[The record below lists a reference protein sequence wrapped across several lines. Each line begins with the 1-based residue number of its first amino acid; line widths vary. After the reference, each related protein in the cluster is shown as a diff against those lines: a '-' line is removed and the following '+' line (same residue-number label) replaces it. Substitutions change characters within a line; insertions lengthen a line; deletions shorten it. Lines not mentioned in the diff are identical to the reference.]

1 MKEIRDRMS
10 MLLVGQTAEF
20 VHRLAHTVPAGSP
33 PFDDGILVDD
43 FMLGTRPARRDEAT
57 GDCAGDDSIDKR
69 EDEARRVLCYH
80 VANAAIYV
88 RNHIER
94 SRSFAVSESV
104 TRRFTG
110 GLGEHVTQVRH
121 EIKVTVYRVR

>member
-10 MLLVGQTAEF
+10 MLQVGETAEF
-20 VHRLAHTVPAGSP
+20 VHRVAHTVPAGSP

-69 EDEARRVLCYH
+69 ENETRRVLCYH

-94 SRSFAVSESV
+94 NRSFAVSETV
-104 TRRFTG
+104 TRRFDG
-110 GLGEHVTQVRH
+110 YLGQHVMRVYSA
-121 EIKVTVYRVR
+121 IAVTVYRVR